1 MGKQLLLTSSQ
12 LSILDTMPVFLVRN
26 MVSMQLS
33 HIRTMGA
40 IKNAI
45 DDLSGITICFYLF

>member
-12 LSILDTMPVFLVRN
+12 LSILDTMPAFLVRN

-45 DDLSGITICFYLF
+45 DDLSDITICFYLF